1 MCSLLRVFSRET
13 ILMPLLLQY
22 CLAPSQVNLLFP
34 SLQVRRYL
42 RPSKLWFPRPGVA
55 MGSIRSCSNCKE
67 AGVFWPE
74 GTVKVTASP
83 RVEPVVSEGPGVL
96 EGRGLNTGVEED
108 EVGLD
113 DCCGLKGLSLLKKFT
128 IPSRKVICP

>member
-1 MCSLLRVFSRET
+1 
-13 ILMPLLLQY
+13 
-22 CLAPSQVNLLFP
+22 
-34 SLQVRRYL
+34 
-42 RPSKLWFPRPGVA
+42 

-67 AGVFWPE
+67 AGVLWPA

-83 RVEPVVSEGPGVL
+83 RVEPVVSEGPGVPPVWAT

-128 IPSRKVICP
+128 IPSRKLV